1 MIEISHQQ
9 AQRMLRKRMDGQHL
23 PDAQWAVLQ
32 AHLDGCPDCR
42 AYAARRRR
50 LERGLSQAL
59 RSRRDA
65 RDLPSDTRAALGSS
79 VHAAHGRRVNLRL
92 NGIRA
97 GLALLAVL
105 VFAYYGYRRETAPPP
120 PTPTAFSPA
129 AEVEP
134 TAVDPRLA
142 EDTFR
147 GVFAYS
153 ALADDGAAD
162 IFLVNRREPGPGGT
176 EITNLTLHPAQDLH
190 PLWSPDG
197 EWIVFL
203 SNRQPDGSVGD
214 KSELYAVTVAG
225 TRLTRLT
232 NAPDIQWQG
241 PLSWSEDGYMIALT
255 GTRRSTGAG
264 PFVYLVPVG
273 VIGPDGSAAPRSLA
287 NTRGVPGPLRFSPTS
302 SLLVYTLPGDTGG
315 LMLYHLQDR
324 TYYPVTYHES
334 AELRLRV
341 GLDGAFDW
349 LSNGWQIGYL
359 ARGRKSEVIDMA
371 ATPGAPEPIASL
383 RVTTSLM
390 LDAAARK
397 YRTEN
402 TVHHRSRG
410 EDSLRGLAISSNQG
424 RLMMAYLADPS
435 GRGCWQVEVYDPSR
449 LGVRRLLEGF
459 CVQGELVH
467 ESWSADGRWLI
478 VNGAP
483 RDEPDQTGIYALR
496 VPEDTNLRE
505 EVYYARVADAAP
517 AVGIEGMREFAY
529 AQPLVKPS
537 PRYPLEINIVPAPE
551 EAAPVLAPQAP
562 PASAPGTILYE
573 VRGEDN
579 RSTVYALN
587 PDGSGRR
594 MLVKSALSRA
604 CPAVSPDGSRFAY
617 LDQSFQ
623 TFGVSAVMVMGLDGK
638 PQHQAVASALPDGEG
653 DLQMSCPR
661 WSPDGKYLAWLS
673 FRPNE
678 SLLKIFAVDEGR
690 DWIHRI
696 PPVSN
701 RAEPTWSPESTYV
714 LFATAMTSNLSP
726 RVLAVPVS
734 QDSGGT
740 LTVFDTGRQ
749 PETGGFTDIIGL
761 TYSADSQL
769 AMIHTGDRVTGASML
784 VELLPMRWPPRYS
797 DLPSSKFVNWFSAP
811 VLLEYLPDDSLILA
825 IRHEVDA
832 LHKTMLWIYEPE
844 HSQRRPLVGLE
855 DMLYDAAVSPD
866 GRWLVYS
873 SDAGLYALDLAAA
886 RRDGQAAP
894 ALLSTENIYDV
905 QWR

>member
-50 LERGLSQAL
+50 LERGLSLAL
-59 RSRRDA
+59 RSRWDS
-65 RDLPSDTRAALGSS
+65 RDLPSAARSALGSS
-79 VHAAHGRRVNLRL
+79 VHAAQVRRASLRL
-92 NGIRA
+92 TGFRA

-105 VFAYYGYRRETAPPP
+105 VFAYYGYRRENAPPAP
-120 PTPTAFSPA
+120 EPTPFIQA
-129 AEVEP
+129 ADVEP
-134 TAVDPRLA
+134 TPVDPRLA

-153 ALADDGAAD
+153 GLADDGAAD

-176 EITNLTLHPAQDLH
+176 EITNLTEHPAQDLH

-232 NAPDIQWQG
+232 NAPDIEWQG

-255 GTRRSTGAG
+255 GTRKTTGAG

-273 VIGPDGSAAPRSLA
+273 VIGPDGSSAPRSLA

-302 SLLVYTLPGDTGG
+302 SLLAYTLPGDTGG
-315 LMLYHLQDR
+315 LMLYHLRDR

-349 LSNGWQIGYL
+349 LPSGWQIGYL

-402 TVHHRSRG
+402 TVHYRARG

-424 RLMMAYLADPS
+424 RLLMANLADTS

-449 LGVRRLLEGF
+449 LGVRRSLEGL
-459 CVQGELVH
+459 CVQGDLLH
-467 ESWSADGRWLI
+467 ESWSPDGRWLI

-483 RDEPDQTGIYALR
+483 RDEPVEIGIYALR

-505 EVYYARVADAAP
+505 EVYYARIADAAP
-517 AVGIEGMREFAY
+517 AVGIEGSQAWAY
-529 AQPLVKPS
+529 AQPLVKPTS
-537 PRYPLEINIVPAPE
+537 RYPLEITIAPAPE
-551 EAAPVLAPQAP
+551 DAVPVLAPQSP

-573 VRGEDN
+573 VREDDN
-579 RSTVYALN
+579 RSTVYAIN
-587 PDGSGRR
+587 PDGSDRR
-594 MLVKSALSRA
+594 MLVKSGLSRA
-604 CPAVSPDGSRFAY
+604 CPALAPDGSRFAY

-623 TFGVSAVMVMGLDGK
+623 TFGVSAVMVMSLDGN
-638 PQHQAVASALPDGEG
+638 PQLQVVASALSDGEG
-653 DLQMSCPR
+653 DLQMSCPV

-673 FRPNE
+673 YRPNE

-696 PPVSN
+696 PPVSSN
-701 RAEPTWSPESTYV
+701 AQPAWSPESTYV
-714 LFATAMTSNLSP
+714 LYATALTSNLSP

-734 QDSGGT
+734 EDSGGT
-740 LTVFDTGRQ
+740 LTVFDTARQ
-749 PETGGFTDIIGL
+749 PETQSFTDIIGL
-761 TYSADSQL
+761 IYSDNSQL
-769 AMIHTGDRVTGASML
+769 AMIHTGDRYTGASML

-797 DLPSSKFVNWFSAP
+797 DLPSSKFGNYFAAP
-811 VLLEYLPDDSLILA
+811 VLLQYLPDDSLIFS

-832 LHKTMLWIYEPE
+832 LHKTTLWIYEPE
-844 HSQRRPLVGLE
+844 HSQRRPLLGLE
-855 DMLYDAAVSPD
+855 DMLYDAAISPD
-866 GRWLVYS
+866 GRWMVYS

-886 RRDGQAAP
+886 RRDGQATP
-894 ALLSTENIYDV
+894 ALLSTENVYDV